1 MILQPMAVEG
11 KDAVWS
17 MGDDTPLAFLA
28 RAPRP
33 VYAYFRQRFAQ
44 VTNPAIDPLREAC
57 VVSLHTRLGP
67 WPHLLDKDAPLPGIS
82 LPSPF
87 LSLGQ
92 VEALRRGEY
101 PHKDGVESG
110 GASRVSSRPEKSLVQ
125 ALDELCMQAIELV
138 RNGARIL
145 LLSDRSASA
154 EMLPI
159 PMAMATGAVHQA
171 LVSAGLRTL
180 AGLAVEA
187 GDCRDIHHAAVLIG
201 YGAGAVCPWL
211 ALETGRSLAPAGT
224 DADEA

>member
-1 MILQPMAVEG
+1 MVDGRRYAAGFSCAFSAACLRVLSAAVC
-11 KDAVWS
+11 A
-17 MGDDTPLAFLA
+17 GDESGDRSVA
-28 RAPRP
+28 RGLRGFAA
-33 VYAYFRQRFAQ
+33 YAAWARGLICWIK
-44 VTNPAIDPLREAC
+44 N
-57 VVSLHTRLGP
+57 
-67 WPHLLDKDAPLPGIS
+67 APLPGIS

-101 PHKDGVESG
+101 PHEAELNLAELPAVF
-110 GASRVSSRPEKSLVQ
+110 AAEKTLLQ
-125 ALDELCMQAIELV
+125 GLDEICMQAIKLV

-171 LVSAGLRTL
+171 LVDAGLRTL

-211 ALETGRSLAPAGT
+211 ALETGRSLAPDGYGCG
-224 DADEA
+224 